1 MATIRTYVEVDVDEV
16 LDELSDAD
24 LLHELKA
31 RKIDAPLFGA
41 QERLMRDIED
51 AARAGRAFDLLLL
64 VQSALPPVKSPCKAT
79 PYESLQRDPVTGRPV
94 IQ

>member
-16 LDELSDAD
+16 LEELSVED
-24 LLHELKA
+24 LLEVLKSRNVA
-31 RKIDAPLFGA
+31 IPAFDCSDTVR
-41 QERLMRDIED
+41 RDIEE

-64 VQSALPPVKSPCKAT
+64 VQSTLPMTKSPCPST
-79 PYESLQRDPVTGRPV
+79 PYETLQRDPASGRPV